1 MLANVPHF
9 RVGGSLHLI
18 TNNQIGFT
26 TESVRGRYVNKLYTA
41 KCLFIALVNFGTHS
55 FRSLCQVCIH
65 ELRVGDVHLLLKGG
79 RN

>member
-26 TESVRGRYVNKLYTA
+26 TESVRGRYVNMLYTA
-41 KCLFIALVNFGTHS
+41 KCLFIALVNSWHTFT
-55 FRSLCQVCIH
+55 LCQVCIH